1 MKTWFLALA
10 FAFLTACSTTKSTY
24 HTSPIAPPS
33 VKPVTQKIEEA
44 QASVGRANVSA
55 ERQMWQIK
63 NAREY
68 SKRIDNKATVI
79 LENWH

>member
-1 MKTWFLALA
+1 MKTWFLAIMCA
-10 FAFLTACSTTKSTY
+10 ILTACSTNKGTY

-33 VKPVTQKIEEA
+33 VKPVTMQVE
-44 QASVGRANVSA
+44 RANESVSRASVSA

-79 LENWH
+79 LEHWQ